1 MPVVSPMPELLENR
15 QPVIVTAHSLAI
27 DQAGLVP
34 TVDFN
39 HTAAGGPMAGKKRRM
54 GRPGVPG
61 GGIQIKLRVDSV
73 FVQRIDDWRVKQGS
87 KLSRPRA
94 IELLT
99 RMALEMFAGRG
110 GRPHME

>member
-1 MPVVSPMPELLENR
+1 M
-15 QPVIVTAHSLAI
+15 
-27 DQAGLVP
+27 VP

-39 HTAAGGPMAGKKRRM
+39 HTAGGKPMAGKKRRM

-94 IELLT
+94 VELLT
-99 RMALEMFAGRG
+99 RMALEMFAGRR